1 MTFHGTEAAMRR
13 TLGLILFL
21 AVVIA
26 PDCQTN
32 HKDAGAINVTG
43 TVTHFDLEG
52 GFWAI
57 KGDDGKTYDP
67 VGSGLPTEFQ
77 KEGLRVRVEAVPRPD
92 MVSVH
97 MTGTL
102 VEIKKIERL

>member
-1 MTFHGTEAAMRR
+1 MRR
-13 TLGLILFL
+13 ILCL
-21 AVVIA
+21 AFVLLAVIA

-32 HKDAGAINVTG
+32 HKNPGTINVTG
-43 TVTHFDLEG
+43 TVTHIDLEG
-52 GFWAI
+52 GFWSI

-67 VGSGLPTEFQ
+67 VAGMPTEFQ
-77 KEGLRVRVEAVPRPD
+77 KEGLRVRVEAIPRPD

-97 MTGTL
+97 MVGTL

>member
-1 MTFHGTEAAMRR
+1 MRQ
-13 TLGLILFL
+13 TLCLLFVL

-26 PDCQTN
+26 PDCQTKS
-32 HKDAGAINVTG
+32 KDGGTINVTG

-67 VGSGLPTEFQ
+67 SAGSGLPAEFQ
-77 KEGLRVRVEAVPRPD
+77 KEGLRVRMEAKTRPD
-92 MVSVH
+92 MASFH
-97 MTGTL
+97 MVGII

>member
-1 MTFHGTEAAMRR
+1 MAKYKGTIGRS
-13 TLGLILFL
+13 
-21 AVVIA
+21 
-26 PDCQTN
+26 
-32 HKDAGAINVTG
+32 
-43 TVTHFDLEG
+43 DLEG
-52 GFWAI
+52 GFWSI

-67 VGSGLPTEFQ
+67 VSGMPTEFQ

-97 MTGTL
+97 MVGTL